1 MVGHEIGPSRTV
13 QSEREQ
19 VPMRYRGRERF
30 HSLSGQ
36 RRAHRLNGDGDGH
49 RHALPDRP
57 KCVVDPQETRFQVER
72 ILGRFHQQQVYAT
85 SQQALC
91 LFRIGVPQLAE
102 GHTAGDRNR
111 FGRWP
116 HGAGHKAG
124 SMRGAVTLS
133 TGLGELGRGLV
144 DGACLLVQTILGQDD
159 AHSAKGIRFNNIRT
173 GLQEGVVNLR
183 DRLRAGQHQVFITA
197 FVRQTAKIFR
207 TQILS
212 LDGRP
217 HGAIKEQHPLEQE
230 GAQVTGP
237 SR

>member
-1 MVGHEIGPSRTV
+1 MIGHEIGSGRTV
-13 QSEREQ
+13 QAEREQ
-19 VPMRYRGRERF
+19 VPMCHGGRERF
-30 HSLSGQ
+30 HPLPGQ
-36 RRAHRLNGDGDGH
+36 HRAHRFNRDGDSHGY
-49 RHALPDRP
+49 ALPDRP
-57 KCVVDPQETRFQVER
+57 KRVVDSQEAGFQVER
-72 ILGRFHQQQVYAT
+72 ILGRFHQQQVYAPP
-85 SQQALC
+85 QQSLC

-124 SMRGAVTLS
+124 SVWGAIALS
-133 TGLGELGRGLV
+133 TGPGELGRGLV
-144 DGACLLVQTILGQDD
+144 DGACLLVQTILGQDNTC
-159 AHSAKGIRFNNIRT
+159 SAKGIRFNNIRT
-173 GLQEGVVNLR
+173 GLQEAVVNLR

-197 FVRQTAKIFR
+197 LVRQATEIFR

-217 HGAIKEQHPLEQE
+217 HGAIKEQYPLMQE